1 MAQANLI
8 DILRNAA
15 RTHASRG
22 ILTYPRGNAHDP
34 SEKLTYTKLYAP
46 RKGCEHKI
54 HVNALCPGYFQT
66 GMTQSLFVNA
76 DVMAYMQAITPYW
89 TGNNTLRNVVKAAL
103 FLVSPDAMW
112 LTGVALEE
120 DGGATA

>member
-1 MAQANLI
+1 MRCVL
-8 DILRNAA
+8 DVR
-15 RTHASRG
+15 ASG
-22 ILTYPRGNAHDP
+22 FLYLLGF
-34 SEKLTYTKLYAP
+34 LYAS
-46 RKGCEHKI
+46 GSEEAWLI
-54 HVNALCPGYFQT
+54 LEDFQT